1 MGASNVIRPS
11 STSIIAASDVTGLVM
26 DARRKIVSGVASMLL
41 PAALLPNAS
50 RYKRSQALATEA
62 TTHGTSPRVTH
73 VLRKSEI
80 VCRPGIIYNWN
91 DDRTMNSP
99 PLILKKLR

>member
-41 PAALLPNAS
+41 PTALLPNAS
-50 RYKRSQALATEA
+50 RYKRSPALATEA

-80 VCRPGIIYNWN
+80 GCRPRIIYLE
-91 DDRTMNSP
+91 DDTTMNST
-99 PLILKKLR
+99 PLILK